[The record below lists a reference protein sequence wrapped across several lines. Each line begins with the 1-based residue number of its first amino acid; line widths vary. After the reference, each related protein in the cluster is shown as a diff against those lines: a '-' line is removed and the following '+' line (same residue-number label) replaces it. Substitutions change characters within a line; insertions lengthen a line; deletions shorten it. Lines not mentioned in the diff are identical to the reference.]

1 MAAEEKPIEL
11 RPQTEQAEQS
21 STQLLIEVADYMRRG
36 SPPSP
41 GSGRLLIGGAVV
53 FLLSIGT
60 SAATSIGVPGIV
72 SSSAAAEAKV
82 IADALVPR
90 VELLEKQSAAD
101 LAALRAEVEAN
112 DLRIRRTQG
121 QLLQWIGDTQIKQC
135 AGLEAIA
142 AGISS
147 IAPRGKAIEI
157 DCDPPPFPPEL
168 LEQLAKYQQTVRP

>member
-1 MAAEEKPIEL
+1 VAAEAKPIEM
-11 RPQTEQAEQS
+11 RPQAEQS
-21 STQLLIEVADYMRRG
+21 SAQLLIEAVDYMRRG
-36 SPPSP
+36 PPPAPGS
-41 GSGRLLIGGAVV
+41 GSGRLLIGAAAVI
-53 FLLSIGT
+53 LISLGGST
-60 SAATSIGVPGIV
+60 ATSIGIPGLL
-72 SSSAAAEAKV
+72 SNSAAAEAKV

-90 VELLEKQSAAD
+90 VEQLEKQSAAE